1 MFNRL
6 RTVVRMYVDRKEENT
21 LNTEICPPPAP
32 LTGLIEKRFQ
42 ELDTLNG
49 LIQKINSQEAKGDL
63 KAKLQ
68 YT

>member
-1 MFNRL
+1 M
-6 RTVVRMYVDRKEENT
+6 
-21 LNTEICPPPAP
+21 PPQPH
-32 LTGLIEKRFQ
+32 LLDSLKKQFQ

>member
-1 MFNRL
+1 M
-6 RTVVRMYVDRKEENT
+6 
-21 LNTEICPPPAP
+21 PPPAP
-32 LTGLIEKRFQ
+32 LTGLIETQFQ